1 METVGL
7 FVEQKYCVECHLYRP
22 VRTIHCHVCNHCVEK
37 YDHHCP
43 WLGVCVG
50 KFNYRY
56 FVLFIASVT
65 LLSALCAALS
75 LAIIVRSALDGL
87 SILTYLLEILVGTLS
102 AAFFFPILKL
112 LLYHVGLILR
122 RQTTNE
128 NLKKIYNIIE
138 NDVPFERCA
147 ATGRPPLVEKDAQLV
162 LNTESSS
169 DTYRSQANRESLNK
183 GKRYSM
189 LVSDRQSVLNYLVE
203 TEL

>member
-1 METVGL
+1 M
-7 FVEQKYCVECHLYRP
+7 
-22 VRTIHCHVCNHCVEK
+22 
-37 YDHHCP
+37 
-43 WLGVCVG
+43 
-50 KFNYRY
+50 
-56 FVLFIASVT
+56 
-65 LLSALCAALS
+65 
-75 LAIIVRSALDGL
+75 RSALDGL